1 MQGSSEEGEGAS
13 QENREGADWSVP
25 GCGGQCLS
33 PSRGIFFAAGGCSAG
48 SFAKSRWSDYLR
60 LSAPRWVVQGDEDAC
75 SE

>member
-1 MQGSSEEGEGAS
+1 MQGSSEEAEGAS

-25 GCGGQCLS
+25 GWGGQCLS

-48 SFAKSRWSDYLR
+48 SFAESRW
-60 LSAPRWVVQGDEDAC
+60 SAPRWVVQGDEDAC